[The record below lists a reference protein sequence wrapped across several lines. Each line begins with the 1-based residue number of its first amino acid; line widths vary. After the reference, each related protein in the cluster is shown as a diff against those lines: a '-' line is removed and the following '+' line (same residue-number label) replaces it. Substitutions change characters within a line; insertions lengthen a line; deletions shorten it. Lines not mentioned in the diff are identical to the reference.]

1 MSSNNSTIDY
11 LQKQY
16 DHSFEMLK
24 FGESKNTTLVA
35 FNGAIIIGFAQLL
48 KDTTDEYILWY
59 LWYAIGMCAVSVLIS
74 LCSFIAKIKHTTNN
88 SPMHQSDNLMFYAT
102 LACYDATSLIIK
114 LENEYGCVGS
124 GTRKEDDI
132 ARQVII
138 TSQIANRKFKY
149 FNNAIFFTISGLV
162 SPMVWIIY
170 KHSFNNDK

>member
-1 MSSNNSTIDY
+1 MNLSNNTVEY

-16 DHSFEMLK
+16 DHAFEMIK

-48 KDTTDEYILWY
+48 NDTKNECILWY

-88 SPMHQSDNLMFYAT
+88 ELMYQSDNLMFYAT
-102 LACYDATSLIIK
+102 LACYDSASLILK
-114 LENEYGCVGS
+114 LENEYGCVSS
-124 GTRKEDDI
+124 GTRKEEDI

-138 TSQIANRKFKY
+138 SSQIANRKFKY

-162 SPMVWIIY
+162 SPIVWVIY
-170 KHSFNNDK
+170 KLGFNNDK